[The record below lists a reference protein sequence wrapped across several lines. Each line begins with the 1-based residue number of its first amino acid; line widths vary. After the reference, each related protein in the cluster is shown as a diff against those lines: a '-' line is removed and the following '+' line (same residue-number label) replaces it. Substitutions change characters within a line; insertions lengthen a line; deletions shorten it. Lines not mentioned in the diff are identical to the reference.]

1 MSNVRLWEPELN
13 QPFALAGRRIDPAAH
28 VIVSANSTVEVEPRV
43 MAVLIALAQRQGE
56 TLRRQ
61 ELIDAVWNGA
71 PGADQSLNNAI
82 SLLRRALEDTN
93 ADYRLIQ
100 TIPKQGYRL
109 CAPVE
114 PETEAGADAAAPPPA
129 GEHNIEPAQS
139 RKGRALTGRGRG
151 AVLASILTALV
162 MVVGAIA
169 YFQRQPTVET
179 ANTDSSAELDPNSI
193 AVLPFVNMSGEQGNV
208 YFSDGLAEEILHAIS
223 QIDSLSVA
231 SRTDSFQFRNS
242 KVSTTEIARRLRV
255 ANILEGS
262 VRREGDRLRVTA
274 QLISASSGAHLWSS
288 TYDRDAGDIL
298 AIQQDIA
305 VNIAGALVD
314 QISERERNLL
324 TTLPTESFEAYE
336 QYLIGNHELRKWTPE
351 GNKRSIDFFQRA
363 VALDPEFAEARLAMG
378 RAYYFAG
385 THYGWMTPKEAIPKV
400 KASLVYGVSAT
411 NPVTRASALSVY
423 GDVLAWN
430 DKDWPGALAAYE
442 RAFELSGT
450 PPLGYAL
457 TNSIVG
463 NHDVAISILK
473 KLLEDGAANI
483 GINGDIG
490 IRNNLAWAYF
500 NARRYDDA
508 MREAAAVLSED
519 AAFADGYRVLGRA
532 QLLLGQ
538 VDEAIESFSNAER
551 LMSGA
556 AVAKSDL
563 AVALARAGRNAEA
576 RAILDNLLNQDDY
589 VPAPLIAQIYANLGE
604 HGEAFLWLEKGVEDG
619 ARGVIFLKIN
629 PLYDLIRE
637 DMRFSGLLK
646 QLNLSS

>member
-1 MSNVRLWEPELN
+1 MSNVRIWEPELG
-13 QPFALAGRRIDPAAH
+13 QPFVLAGRRVDPAAQI
-28 VIVSANSTVEVEPRV
+28 IVSANSTVEVEPRV
-43 MAVLIALAQRQGE
+43 MAVLIALAQRQGG
-56 TLRRQ
+56 TVRRQ
-61 ELIDAVWNGA
+61 ELIDRVWNGA

-93 ADYRLIQ
+93 ADRRLIQ

-114 PETEAGADAAAPPPA
+114 PEADAAAPPPA
-129 GEHNIEPAQS
+129 AERNIKPAQS
-139 RKGRALTGRGRG
+139 LKVRAHAGRWRG
-151 AVLASILTALV
+151 AVLASILAVLVTAA
-162 MVVGAIA
+162 GAIA
-169 YFQRQPTVET
+169 FFQRQPTNET
-179 ANTDSSAELDPNSI
+179 ANADNSAELDPNTI
-193 AVLPFVNMSGEQGNV
+193 AVLPFVNMSAEPDNV
-208 YFSDGLAEEILHAIS
+208 YFSDGLAEEILHALS
-223 QIDSLSVA
+223 QIDTLSVA
-231 SRTDSFQFRNS
+231 SRTDSFQYRDS
-242 KVSTTEIARRLRV
+242 KASVTEIAQRLRV

-288 TYDRDAGDIL
+288 TYDRDAEDIL

-305 VNIAGALVD
+305 VNIAGALVEK
-314 QISERERNLL
+314 ISETERNLL
-324 TTLPTESFEAYE
+324 TTLPTENFEAYE
-336 QYLIGNHELRKWTPE
+336 QYLIGKHELRKWTPE
-351 GNKRSIDFFQRA
+351 GNRRSIDFFQQA

-385 THYGWMTPKEAIPKV
+385 THYGWMTPAEAIPKV

-430 DKDWPGALAAYE
+430 DRDWPGALAAYE

-463 NHDVAISILK
+463 NHDVAIRILK
-473 KLLEDGAANI
+473 KLLEDGAGDI

-508 MREAAAVLSED
+508 MREASDVLSED
-519 AAFADGYRVLGRA
+519 PAFADGYRVLGRA
-532 QLLLGQ
+532 QLMLGKA
-538 VDEAIESFSNAER
+538 DEAIESFSNAAR
-551 LMSGA
+551 LTGGA
-556 AVAKSDL
+556 AIAKSDL
-563 AVALARAGRNAEA
+563 AVALARAGRKEEA
-576 RAILDNLLNQDDY
+576 RAILEDLLNRGDY
-589 VPAPLIAQIYANLGE
+589 VPAPLIAQIHANLGE
-604 HGEAFLWLEKGVEDG
+604 HDEAFIWLEKGVGDRS
-619 ARGVIFLKIN
+619 RGVIFLKIN
-629 PLYDLIRE
+629 PFYDPIR
-637 DMRFSGLLK
+637 DDARFSGLLL
-646 QLNLSS
+646 QLNLNS

>member
-13 QPFALAGRRIDPAAH
+13 QPFTLAGRRIDPAAH

-43 MAVLIALAQRQGE
+43 MAVLVALAQRQGE
-56 TLRRQ
+56 TVRRQ
-61 ELIDAVWNGA
+61 ELIDSVWNGA
-71 PGADQSLNNAI
+71 PGADQSVNNAI
-82 SLLRRALEDTN
+82 SLLRRALEDTD
-93 ADYRLIQ
+93 ADRRLIQ

-109 CAPVE
+109 CALVE
-114 PETEAGADAAAPPPA
+114 PEADAAAPPPT
-129 GEHNIEPAQS
+129 GKHNIESAQS
-139 RKGRALTGRGRG
+139 RKGRALTARWRG
-151 AVLASILTALV
+151 AVLASILAALF
-162 MVVGAIA
+162 MVVSAIA

-179 ANTDSSAELDPNSI
+179 ANAERSAELDPNSI

-208 YFSDGLAEEILHAIS
+208 YFSDGLAEEILHALS
-223 QIDSLSVA
+223 QIDSLRVA
-231 SRTDSFQFRNS
+231 SRTDSFQFRDS
-242 KVSTTEIARRLRV
+242 KVSITEIARRLHV

-262 VRREGDRLRVTA
+262 VRREDGRLRVTA
-274 QLISASSGAHLWSS
+274 QLISAESGGHLWSS
-288 TYDRDAGDIL
+288 TYDRDAEDIL
-298 AIQQDIA
+298 AIQREIA
-305 VNIAGALVD
+305 INIAEALAD
-314 QISERERNLL
+314 EISEADRDLL
-324 TTLPTESFEAYE
+324 TTLPTENFEAYE
-336 QYLIGNHELRKWTPE
+336 QYLIGIHELRKWTTE

-385 THYGWMTPKEAIPKV
+385 THYGWMTPAEAIPKV

-423 GDVLAWN
+423 GDVLAWS
-430 DKDWPGALAAYE
+430 DQDWPGALSAYE

-519 AAFADGYRVLGRA
+519 PAFADGYRVLGRA
-532 QLLLGQ
+532 ELLLEQ
-538 VDEAIESFSNAER
+538 TDEAIAAFSEAAR
-551 LMSGA
+551 LMNDA
-556 AVAKSDL
+556 PTARSDL
-563 AVALARAGRNAEA
+563 AVALARAGRTEEA
-576 RAILDNLLNQDDY
+576 RVILDELLDAETY
-589 VPAPLIAQIYANLGE
+589 VPAPLIAQMYANLGE
-604 HGEAFLWLEKGVEDG
+604 HDEAFRWLERGVEDG

-629 PLYDLIRE
+629 PFYDLIRE
-637 DMRFSGLLK
+637 DMRFSGLLE